1 MQFSYW
7 QYFIGD
13 VLFVATL
20 IAKSWRIYRIFFNK
34 KLKKTVRVDL
44 AIAVFSLHVPAT
56 FPSLMRYHFEFSYRD
71 TNSQTEFSSLVC
83 CY

>member
-20 IAKSWRIYRIFFNK
+20 VAKSWRIYRIFFNK
-34 KLKKTVRVDL
+34 KLKKTVRRVDL
-44 AIAVFSLHVPAT
+44 S
-56 FPSLMRYHFEFSYRD
+56 
-71 TNSQTEFSSLVC
+71 
-83 CY
+83 